1 MSNTLD
7 QRNSSY
13 QQSAQGA
20 FALVIGMFLVDFGG
34 AIYAAG
40 SDTETYQV
48 TVQGW
53 KLELKREPNLRV
65 VIRTEE
71 PRLLNMVRD
80 VLRTL
85 GYTVNSM
92 REPVGQV
99 NYLVALV

>member
-7 QRNSSY
+7 QRNISY
-13 QQSAQGA
+13 QQSARGA
-20 FALVIGMFLVDFGG
+20 FALVTGMFLVDFGS

-40 SDTETYQV
+40 NPTETYEV
-48 TVQGW
+48 TKQGW
-53 KLELKREPNLRV
+53 KLKLVREPNLRI
-65 VIRTEE
+65 VIRTDE

-99 NYLVALV
+99 DYLVVLV